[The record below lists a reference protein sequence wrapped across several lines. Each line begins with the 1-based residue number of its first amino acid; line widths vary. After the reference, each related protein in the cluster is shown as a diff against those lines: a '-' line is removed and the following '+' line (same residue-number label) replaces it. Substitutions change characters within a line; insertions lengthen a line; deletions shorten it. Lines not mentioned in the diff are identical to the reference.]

1 MQYKGKRVTVVST
14 LTTNP
19 PMAADELRRQA
30 DQFIDLANLDEEI
43 GRDRGERAHRE
54 PRYHPKPVEHFE
66 RESLMEA

>member
-1 MQYKGKRVTVVST
+1 
-14 LTTNP
+14 
-19 PMAADELRRQA
+19 MAADELRRQA

-54 PRYHPKPVEHFE
+54 PRHHPKPVEHLE